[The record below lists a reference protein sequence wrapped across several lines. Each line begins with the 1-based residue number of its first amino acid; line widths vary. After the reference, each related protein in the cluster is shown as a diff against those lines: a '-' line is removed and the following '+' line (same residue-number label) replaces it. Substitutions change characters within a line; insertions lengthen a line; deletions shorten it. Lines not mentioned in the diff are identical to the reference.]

1 MITLFPGIDGWFFY
15 DGEQV
20 VDDLQETFLFRDLPA
35 VATSSDTS
43 SVSSER
49 HGSHDQTTV
58 SHNLP
63 NNSSASTPSPRA
75 QSSVPSSTCNQHTAV
90 SKSVVSGPA
99 SLTSSKDGVENLR
112 PPSTN
117 SIADSDTTGTNTVLS
132 PIKAPLL
139 IEAPPNF

>member
-1 MITLFPGIDGWFFY
+1 M
-15 DGEQV
+15 
-20 VDDLQETFLFRDLPA
+20 DDLQETFLFRDLPA

-49 HGSHDQTTV
+49 HASHDRANWSHDQTTV

-90 SKSVVSGPA
+90 SKSVVSGPP
-99 SLTSSKDGVENLR
+99 SLTSSKDGAENLR

-117 SIADSDTTGTNTVLS
+117 SIADSDTTGTNIFVS
-132 PIKAPLL
+132 YF
-139 IEAPPNF
+139 IELTHVRA